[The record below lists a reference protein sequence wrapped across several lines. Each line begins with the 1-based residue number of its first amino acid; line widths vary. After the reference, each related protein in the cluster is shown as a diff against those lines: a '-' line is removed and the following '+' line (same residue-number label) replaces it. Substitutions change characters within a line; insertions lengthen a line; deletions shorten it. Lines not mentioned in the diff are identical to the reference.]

1 MDVDGGEYSICGYR
15 GIGFGGHVCR
25 ARFLCETAL
34 GNFRVGD
41 AIENGTRQGRAPLR
55 ALARTGAPAERP
67 VSLDDHDLGGVFS
80 GRAQR
85 EMPKYNSTTACT
97 NSRFHVVNPLRTSSW
112 TSNSIRRRAKRI
124 RRNMGSILS
133 KRSNSG
139 NPNTFCSVPK
149 MYWRSDT
156 WLSVGVAPSTGRQ
169 LSPIAGEQFG
179 LLVLGNPLYARSRRM
194 RKSQDKVT

>member
-1 MDVDGGEYSICGYR
+1 
-15 GIGFGGHVCR
+15 
-25 ARFLCETAL
+25 
-34 GNFRVGD
+34 
-41 AIENGTRQGRAPLR
+41 
-55 ALARTGAPAERP
+55 
-67 VSLDDHDLGGVFS
+67 
-80 GRAQR
+80 
-85 EMPKYNSTTACT
+85 MPKYNSTTACT

-149 MYWRSDT
+149 MHWRSDT

-179 LLVLGNPLYARSRRM
+179 LLVLGNPRRSRSRRM
-194 RKSQDKVT
+194 KRSQADQTTAKNLEEKFDRGEEVLHYFEVTRAHLINPRSKGSVVQTKFARPAKRNSNRRAAVREKSGRYRKKTR

>member
-1 MDVDGGEYSICGYR
+1 
-15 GIGFGGHVCR
+15 
-25 ARFLCETAL
+25 
-34 GNFRVGD
+34 
-41 AIENGTRQGRAPLR
+41 
-55 ALARTGAPAERP
+55 
-67 VSLDDHDLGGVFS
+67 
-80 GRAQR
+80 
-85 EMPKYNSTTACT
+85 MPKYNSTTACT

-149 MYWRSDT
+149 MHWRSDT

-179 LLVLGNPLYARSRRM
+179 LLVLGNPRRSRSRRM
-194 RKSQDKVT
+194 KRSQADQTTAKNLEEKFDRGEEVLDYFEVTSARVINPRSKGSVVQTKFALPAKRNSDRRAALSQ